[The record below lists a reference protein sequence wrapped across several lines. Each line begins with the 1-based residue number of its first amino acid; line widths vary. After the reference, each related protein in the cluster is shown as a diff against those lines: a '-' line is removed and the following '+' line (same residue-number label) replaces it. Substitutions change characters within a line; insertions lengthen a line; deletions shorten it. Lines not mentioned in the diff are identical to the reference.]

1 MTPQTLPIRPV
12 SPADR
17 PPPRDPKAAGGSG
30 DSTEASFSAVLKDAA
45 EPTQREAGN
54 AEIARPEQALTHP
67 EPKEAQAGTTTGE
80 ALERPA
86 PEAAALLAPDPHFAV
101 APLPPPGQPAP
112 APSLNSPTTGAQDN
126 KAAAPA
132 PLVATP
138 RKPVLDLLEPKLAGK
153 SEPAKTEARD
163 FAALIN
169 DKATSLDGNI
179 APGANTPAAPRPVET
194 APAPPPMAA
203 PMASPQMPVAALPA
217 AIAIRALEGLNR
229 FDIRLDPEDL
239 GRIDVALEIDGD
251 GNIRAAIAADKPEA
265 LQLIVREARAL
276 EQAFDQAGFRRDDN
290 ALSFSL
296 SDHNNSP
303 SQSQQDQPAR
313 PQGTRFFVDG
323 DTETLPPALTALLS
337 PADGRLDVRI

>member
-30 DSTEASFSAVLKDAA
+30 DSTEASFSTALKDAA
-45 EPTQREAGN
+45 EPTRGEAGK
-54 AEIARPEQALTHP
+54 AETALPEQALPQP
-67 EPKEAQAGTTTGE
+67 EPREPQAATGE
-80 ALERPA
+80 AVERA
-86 PEAAALLAPDPHFAV
+86 ALEAAALIVPEQHFAV

-112 APSLNSPTTGAQDN
+112 APGLTSPATGVKDDKTT
-126 KAAAPA
+126 APA

-153 SEPAKTEARD
+153 SEPAKTEARE

-169 DKATSLDGNI
+169 DKATSFDGGM
-179 APGANTPAAPRPVET
+179 APGANAPAAPRLVET

-229 FDIRLDPEDL
+229 FDIRLDPDDL

-296 SDHNNSP
+296 SDRNNSS
-303 SQSQQDQPAR
+303 SQSQHDQPAR

>member
-1 MTPQTLPIRPV
+1 MTPQTLPTRPV

-30 DSTEASFSAVLKDAA
+30 DSTEASFSTVLKDAA
-45 EPTQREAGN
+45 EPTRAEAGK
-54 AEIARPEQALTHP
+54 AETTLPEQVLSQP
-67 EPKEAQAGTTTGE
+67 ELKEAQAATGE
-80 ALERPA
+80 AVERPA
-86 PEAAALLAPDPHFAV
+86 PEAAALLAPDQRFAV
-101 APLPPPGQPAP
+101 VPLPPPGQPAP
-112 APSLNSPTTGAQDN
+112 APGLTSPATGAKDD

-138 RKPVLDLLEPKLAGK
+138 RKPALDLLEPKLAGK

-163 FAALIN
+163 FAALIH
-169 DKATSLDGNI
+169 DKATSLDGGMT
-179 APGANTPAAPRPVET
+179 PGANAPAAPRLVET
-194 APAPPPMAA
+194 APAPPPMTA

-265 LQLIVREARAL
+265 LQLIVREARTL

-296 SDHNNSP
+296 SDRNNSS
-303 SQSQQDQPAR
+303 SQSQQEQPAR
-313 PQGTRFFVDG
+313 PHGTRFFVDG